1 MQPLSPFIWAQ
12 FPLSRRCV
20 PLGLM
25 GSWTLASS
33 QPAALPLCAPSIKL
47 RVGFHPASQ
56 FSFVSPFWHR
66 GLLISLSRDVNEA
79 ANIC

>member
-12 FPLSRRCV
+12 FPLFRRCV

-47 RVGFHPASQ
+47 RVGFHAASQ
-56 FSFVSPFWHR
+56 FCKS
-66 GLLISLSRDVNEA
+66 LLAQGTPDKPQS
-79 ANIC
+79 